1 MGAPPRRAPLAD
13 AARRARASWRDHI
26 AIWAARTPG
35 EFAEWAERN
44 GDAARC
50 AAPPLRRSP
59 GVCRRGHSRRPGMQP
74 PGELDVFDDSSFRGP
89 ALKKGEVES
98 LDYDIRDSTIFQVR
112 TRRA

>member
-1 MGAPPRRAPLAD
+1 
-13 AARRARASWRDHI
+13 
-26 AIWAARTPG
+26 
-35 EFAEWAERN
+35 
-44 GDAARC
+44 
-50 AAPPLRRSP
+50 
-59 GVCRRGHSRRPGMQP
+59 MQP